1 MVPKDVINGPVVFIN
16 GHAVLHSHIQGPAQR
31 PWVHKVHGAAVARA
45 TSGVSAPRMLL
56 GPCSKIS
63 ACWHHPFR
71 PQTACEPSL
80 NTLTPGAT
88 GGPWAAKCT
97 DDWRE
102 AWLSQRAKDARTK
115 WLTREAAD
123 GSKPTNG
130 PKTRELSQ
138 RAEDTR
144 GWRDWRRPL
153 RQFEINVR

>member
-1 MVPKDVINGPVVFIN
+1 MAQWYLSMDTRFFIHISRDQPSAHEFTKYMGQQSLVP
-16 GHAVLHSHIQGPAQR
+16 LLE
-31 PWVHKVHGAAVARA
+31 
-45 TSGVSAPRMLL
+45 SGVSAPRMLL